1 MIRKTGGAG
10 GDVEWDHPPQDPWET
25 NQRPLSPTSR
35 WLALGGKHPKG
46 PQASSGQDGK
56 AATASRKRTAVWPE
70 AATLAP
76 LEGSAVPPISPNRPR
91 GVSSRET
98 NQPGVRWQTQPYTQA
113 HDTHAHTTYTH
124 IHNTH
129 SYIYKYT
136 HTQHKLFTTHTH
148 THTYQYLPIHT
159 QTRKSG

>member
-1 MIRKTGGAG
+1 MIRKTGGVG

-25 NQRPLSPTSR
+25 NQCPLSPTSR

-56 AATASRKRTAVWPE
+56 AVTASRKRTAAWPE

-76 LEGSAVPPISPNRPR
+76 LEGSAVPPISPNQPR

-113 HDTHAHTTYTH
+113 HDTHNTYTTRTHTHTH
-124 IHNTH
+124 IHNTNSPRH
-129 SYIYKYT
+129 TLIHIHTNTYT
-136 HTQHKLFTTHTH
+136 HTYTHR
-148 THTYQYLPIHT
+148 L
-159 QTRKSG
+159 TRVGKR